1 MLETGCRLLPNTLK
15 VVPFSTQRPINRGSP
30 RTQAFKQVDGRRNLR
45 AFAVATTTATAT
57 APPTTTKQSNS
68 LALPLLG
75 KSSASADI
83 KTILDCLAGV
93 TGRGKGGMAPE
104 LQSKFDAAVERLEK
118 SNSSTGISSPT
129 ASPLLQ
135 GRWRL
140 LYTSRPGTASPIQ
153 RSFTGV
159 DAFTVYQEICFP
171 PPTSSTPATTT
182 TATPSKKKNATAVS
196 STIPRVNNIVDFGPE
211 VGLLKVEAEAS
222 TDTRPLPGFIP
233 RKGKGLPF
241 GILGVSSTTPPATK
255 NLRIDF
261 QFDQAAFY
269 FKKLPF
275 TIPYPVPFK
284 LLGDETK
291 GWIDITYL
299 SKDGKFRLTRGNKG
313 TLFVLIKDDPP
324 QERLLE
330 RIAAKAS
337 DAELSELVEKAA
349 AQGGGVK
356 LPAKSTIATGNWKLL
371 WTKQGSTANPLQKVL
386 ASSVRNWQIISS
398 DGTKLENRVELLP
411 GVRVRAM
418 ADSEPDSGSRT
429 GVEINEV
436 IIEVGGLKLPLPVK
450 QDARGYID
458 WLYLDENMRIT
469 QGSKGS
475 VFVHVRDL
483 NFDKI
488 KR

>member
-1 MLETGCRLLPNTLK
+1 MDRGCQLLSNTLK
-15 VVPFSTQRPINRGSP
+15 VAPFCTQTPINR
-30 RTQAFKQVDGRRNLR
+30 RFLNTQASKQLFNGRRSLS
-45 AFAVATTTATAT
+45 VAAITAAAAAAAAAAT
-57 APPTTTKQSNS
+57 APQQTTS
-68 LALPLLG
+68 LVLPLLG
-75 KSSASADI
+75 KNSASSDI
-83 KTILDCLAGV
+83 KTILECLSGV
-93 TGRGKGGMAPE
+93 TGRGKGGMTPD
-104 LQSKFDAAVERLEK
+104 LQTMFDAAVERLEN
-118 SNSSTGISSPT
+118 SNSSGLSSPT
-129 ASPLLQ
+129 ASPLLE

-171 PPTSSTPATTT
+171 PLSPTPTTLWASAA
-182 TATPSKKKNATAVS
+182 TATADKKKEKKTALPA
-196 STIPRVNNIVDFGPE
+196 IPRVNNIVDFGPE

-222 TDTRPLPGFIP
+222 TDTRPLPGFTP

-241 GILGVSSTTPPATK
+241 GILGVSSTALPAAK
-255 NLRIDF
+255 NVRIDF

-291 GWIDITYL
+291 GWIDVTYL

-313 TLFVLIKDDPP
+313 TLFVLVKDDPP
-324 QERLLE
+324 RKQLIE
-330 RIAAKAS
+330 RIGAKAS
-337 DAELSELVEKAA
+337 DEELAELVEKTA

-356 LPAKSTIATGNWKLL
+356 LPAKSTVATGNWRLI
-371 WTKQGSTANPLQKVL
+371 WTKQGSTANPLQKAL
-386 ASSVRNWQIISS
+386 AGSVRNWQLISN
-398 DGTKLENRVELLP
+398 DGKKLENRVELLP
-411 GVRVRAM
+411 GVRVRAL
-418 ADSEPDSGSRT
+418 ADSEPDSDTRT

-436 IIEVGGLKLPLPVK
+436 IIEIGPLKLPLPIK

-475 VFVHVRDL
+475 VFVHVRDVTL
-483 NFDKI
+483 KE
-488 KR
+488 

>member
-1 MLETGCRLLPNTLK
+1 MDTQILSNTLK
-15 VVPFSTQRPINRGSP
+15 LAPFSTQRTINRKVHH
-30 RTQAFKQVDGRRNLR
+30 TQASKQPLNGRRTLLVS
-45 AFAVATTTATAT
+45 AATTTAA
-57 APPTTTKQSNS
+57 APPAPKQTTS
-68 LALPLLG
+68 LTFPLLG
-75 KSSASADI
+75 KSSAFNDI
-83 KTILDCLAGV
+83 KTILKCLSGV
-93 TGRGKGGMAPE
+93 TGRGKGGLEPE
-104 LQSKFDAAVERLEK
+104 LQATFDAAVQRLE
-118 SNSSTGISSPT
+118 NSGSTSGISSPT

-171 PPTSSTPATTT
+171 PLTTSKSAAAETK
-182 TATPSKKKNATAVS
+182 TAAAKKQAALS
-196 STIPRVNNIVDFGPE
+196 MPRVNNIVDFGPE
-211 VGLLKVEAEAS
+211 IGLLKVEAEAS
-222 TDTRPLPGFIP
+222 TDTRPLPGFTP

-241 GILGVSSTTPPATK
+241 GILGVSSTDPPASK

-313 TLFVLIKDDPP
+313 TLFVLVKDDPP
-324 QERLLE
+324 QEQLLE

-349 AQGGGVK
+349 VQGNGVK
-356 LPAKSTIATGNWKLL
+356 LPAKSTLATGAWKLI
-371 WTKQGSTANPLQKVL
+371 WTKQGSTANPLQQAL
-386 ASSVRNWQIISS
+386 AGSVRNWQLISA
-398 DGTKLENRVELLP
+398 DGSKLENRVELLP
-411 GVRVRAM
+411 GVRVRAL
-418 ADSEPDSGSRT
+418 ADAEPDSDTRT
-429 GVEINEV
+429 GVDISEV
-436 IIEVGGLKLPLPVK
+436 IIEIGPLKLPLPIK

-469 QGSKGS
+469 RGSKGS
-475 VFVHVRDL
+475 LFVHTRDL
-483 NFDKI
+483 KL
-488 KR
+488 KE

>member
-1 MLETGCRLLPNTLK
+1 MDQSQLLSNTLK
-15 VVPFSTQRPINRGSP
+15 VASFSTQRSIHRIVPKTHGS
-30 RTQAFKQVDGRRNLR
+30 KQLYTRRHNLHVS
-45 AFAVATTTATAT
+45 AAATTTTAL
-57 APPTTTKQSNS
+57 APPTKKQSS
-68 LALPLLG
+68 PLALPLLG
-75 KSSASADI
+75 KNSASVDQKI
-83 KTILDCLAGV
+83 ILECLSGI

-104 LQSKFDAAVERLEK
+104 IQSKFDAAVERLEK
-118 SNSSTGISSPT
+118 SNSAGVSSPT

-171 PPTSSTPATTT
+171 PLKKTAA
-182 TATPSKKKNATAVS
+182 TATGKAKATKAESKKNEALLS
-196 STIPRVNNIVDFGPE
+196 MPRVNNIVDFGPE

-222 TDTRPLPGFIP
+222 TDTRPLPGFTP

-241 GILGVSSTTPPATK
+241 GILGVSSTQPPASK
-255 NLRIDF
+255 DLRIDF

-275 TIPYPVPFK
+275 TSPYPVPFK

-291 GWIDITYL
+291 GWIDITHL

-313 TLFVLIKDDPP
+313 TLFVLVKDDPP
-324 QERLLE
+324 QDQLLE

-337 DAELSELVEKAA
+337 DAEVSELVEKAA
-349 AQGGGVK
+349 AQGGGAK
-356 LPAKSTIATGNWKLL
+356 NPAKNPVATGAWKLI
-371 WTKQGSTANPLQKVL
+371 WTKQGSTANPLQKSL
-386 ASSVRNWQIISS
+386 AGSVRNWQIVSS
-398 DGTKLENRVELLP
+398 DGKKLENRVELLP
-411 GVRVRAM
+411 GVRVRAL
-418 ADSEPDSGSRT
+418 ADIEPESDART
-429 GVEINEV
+429 GVDINEV
-436 IIEVGGLKLPLPVK
+436 VIEIGPLKLPLPVK

-458 WLYLDENMRIT
+458 WLYLDENMRVT
-469 QGSKGS
+469 KGNKGS

-483 NFDKI
+483 NLKE
-488 KR
+488 

>member
-1 MLETGCRLLPNTLK
+1 MDRGQLLSNTLK
-15 VVPFSTQRPINRGSP
+15 VAPFSTQRSINRRSIY
-30 RTQAFKQVDGRRNLR
+30 TQAPKQQFSGRRSLLIS
-45 AFAVATTTATAT
+45 AAATTAVAPAKKKTTT
-57 APPTTTKQSNS
+57 S
-68 LALPLLG
+68 LALPLFG
-75 KSSASADI
+75 KNSGDI
-83 KTILDCLAGV
+83 QTVLECLSGV

-104 LQSKFDAAVERLEK
+104 LQSKFDAAVERLE
-118 SNSSTGISSPT
+118 SNPTSTGGISSPT
-129 ASPLLQ
+129 ASPLLE

-171 PPTSSTPATTT
+171 LSSLATATATT
-182 TATPSKKKNATAVS
+182 PKSNRKVLN
-196 STIPRVNNIVDFGPE
+196 RVNNIVDFGPE

-222 TDTRPLPGFIP
+222 TDTRPLPGFTP

-241 GILGVSSTTPPATK
+241 GILGVSSTDPPASK

-313 TLFVLIKDDPP
+313 TLFVLVKDDYP
-324 QERLLE
+324 QEQLLE
-330 RIAAKAS
+330 RISAKAS
-337 DAELSELVEKAA
+337 DKELSELVEKAA
-349 AQGGGVK
+349 AQDGGIK
-356 LPAKSTIATGNWKLL
+356 MPAKSAVATGAWKLI
-371 WTKQGSTANPLQKVL
+371 WTKQGSTANPLQKAL
-386 ASSVRNWQIISS
+386 AGSVRNWQIISA
-398 DGTKLENRVELLP
+398 DGSKLENRVELLP
-411 GVRVRAM
+411 GVRVRAL
-418 ADSEPDSGSRT
+418 ADAEPDSGTCT
-429 GVEINEV
+429 GVEILEV
-436 IIEVGGLKLPLPVK
+436 IIEIGPLKLPLPIK

-458 WLYLDENMRIT
+458 WLYLDENLRIT

-475 VFVHVRDL
+475 VFVHKRDL
-483 NFDKI
+483 TVKN
-488 KR
+488 

>member
-1 MLETGCRLLPNTLK
+1 MDRGCQLLCNTPK
-15 VVPFSTQRPINRGSP
+15 VALFCTQTPINRRSLN
-30 RTQAFKQVDGRRNLR
+30 TQASKQHFNGRRTLR
-45 AFAVATTTATAT
+45 VSAAATTTSAPT
-57 APPTTTKQSNS
+57 APDQTTS
-68 LALPLLG
+68 LALPFFG
-75 KSSASADI
+75 NSASSDI
-83 KTILDCLAGV
+83 QTILECVSGV
-93 TGRGKGGMAPE
+93 TGRGKGGMAPD
-104 LQSKFDAAVERLEK
+104 LQTRFDAAVERLEN
-118 SNSSTGISSPT
+118 SNNSSGLSSPT
-129 ASPLLQ
+129 ASPLLE

-171 PPTSSTPATTT
+171 PLSPTTAATTK
-182 TATPSKKKNATAVS
+182 ADKKKKTALPP
-196 STIPRVNNIVDFGPE
+196 IPRVNNIVDFGPE

-222 TDTRPLPGFIP
+222 TDTRPLPGFTP
-233 RKGKGLPF
+233 RKGRGLPF
-241 GILGVSSTTPPATK
+241 GILGVSQTTPPATK

-313 TLFVLIKDDPP
+313 TLFVLVKDNPP
-324 QERLLE
+324 QEQLLE
-330 RIAAKAS
+330 RISAKAS
-337 DAELSELVEKAA
+337 DAEVSKLVEKAT
-349 AQGGGVK
+349 AQGGGVN
-356 LPAKSTIATGNWKLL
+356 LPAKSTVATGNWKLI
-371 WTKQGSTANPLQKVL
+371 WTKQGSTANPLQKAL
-386 ASSVRNWQIISS
+386 SGSVRNWQLISK
-398 DGTKLENRVELLP
+398 DGKKLENRVELLP
-411 GVRVRAM
+411 GVRVRAL
-418 ADSEPDSGSRT
+418 ADSEPDSNTRT
-429 GVEINEV
+429 GVDINEV
-436 IIEVGGLKLPLPVK
+436 LMEIGPLKVPLAIK

-458 WLYLDENMRIT
+458 WLYLDENLRIT

-483 NFDKI
+483 KL
-488 KR
+488 KE